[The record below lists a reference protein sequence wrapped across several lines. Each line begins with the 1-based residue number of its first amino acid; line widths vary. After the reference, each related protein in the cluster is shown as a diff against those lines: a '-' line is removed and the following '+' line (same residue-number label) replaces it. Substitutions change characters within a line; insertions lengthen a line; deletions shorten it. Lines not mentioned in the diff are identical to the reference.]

1 LKIPGNNG
9 HDLLSYLHNPLFY
22 STIILFFHD
31 KSHTSEGRPFATL
44 YKPIK
49 STIMKTSKVKFVLAA
64 ALVAVGVTAV
74 SVYSCEKE
82 DVNPTGLSSSEMDAR
97 AAEVQIDLPSPI
109 NVCGDVKEE
118 YIVSEK
124 GKIGKAIIFNDSKYF
139 YVLLRSSKGI
149 TISEA
154 IMHAEGKSGMMPLN
168 EEKNPKISAFEYRLD
183 PKPNA
188 TLVKFQI
195 PIAEIGKMS
204 FVAISIAAIDHT
216 MVKST
221 GGAEPQLPD
230 NVLRGWVDGRSYGAN
245 GVARMFQY
253 HSNICPLDHND
264 PISANPAAGSADG
277 TDVDDPKGVTN
288 VGEGHSVTDPK
299 MP

>member
-1 LKIPGNNG
+1 
-9 HDLLSYLHNPLFY
+9 
-22 STIILFFHD
+22 
-31 KSHTSEGRPFATL
+31 
-44 YKPIK
+44 
-49 STIMKTSKVKFVLAA
+49 MKTSKVKYVLAA

-97 AAEVQIDLPSPI
+97 AAEIRIDLPSPI
-109 NVCGDVKEE
+109 KVCGDVKEE

-124 GKIGKAIIFNDSKYF
+124 GKIGKAIIFNDSKNF
-139 YVLLRSSKGI
+139 YVLLRTIKGF

-168 EEKNPKISAFEYRLD
+168 EEKNPKISAFEYRVD

-188 TLVKFQI
+188 TLVKFQV
-195 PIAEIGKMS
+195 PISEIGKMS
-204 FVAISIAAIDHT
+204 FVAVSIAAINNT
-216 MVKST
+216 IVKSET
-221 GGAEPQLPD
+221 GPQLPD

-264 PISANPAAGSADG
+264 PISANPAAGFADG